1 MGWSDW
7 MVFNPSMEEQLALER
22 QARAALSHDNERQV
36 RELCASLIKQN
47 FAHQSL
53 LIKAVGRIIE
63 LETSAQCLKA
73 D

>member
-36 RELCASLIKQN
+36 RELCAALIKQN

-53 LIKAVGRIIE
+53 LKQAVGRIIE

>member
-7 MVFNPSMEEQLALER
+7 MIFNPSMEEQLALER

-47 FAHQSL
+47 FCTPLVS
-53 LIKAVGRIIE
+53 E
-63 LETSAQCLKA
+63 SY
-73 D
+73 